1 MGVPK
6 LFKIILDRF
15 PKSHAKVRDQPI
27 DYFFIDFNGLIYE
40 SWEVVRKKLM
50 SSSWGKNGGKNG
62 GNNDNNDKNDKN
74 DKDVVEDMIIKQV
87 IEQARSMIADY
98 VKPKKM
104 VYFAFDGPPP
114 RGKMVQQ
121 RDRRYKR
128 LLESEIISSI
138 KQKWQHKDSSSGEIW
153 STSYITPGTEFMMK
167 MSLRMQDAIGGGI
180 VFPPGLQYVL
190 SDAQVAGEGEHKFM
204 RFLDLLGA
212 SRICIYSNDG
222 DVIMLAN
229 RFPQHQVYILTRPK
243 ETSMVVEK
251 YYSQEKYMYIVIS
264 GLDDG
269 FAEQFNAIRK
279 YNINLRRL
287 KFDYLFFT
295 MLGGNDFVI
304 HLYFLRMKDEHTF
317 KVLKSTYQTLYPKH
331 GYLVAVENN
340 KNKSGSAD
348 SKKITVN
355 QRFLYEFMLIL
366 GSQEKRWL
374 IEKGDRMKEGKP
386 AARRDDELVN
396 QLDPWEREWISYQHT
411 DFWRRNHPNYSKVSC
426 EFRKIDYRAGDTA
439 VWKKQYYQEFFGV
452 NYSDRKKVDLICQEY
467 LKSWFYCLY
476 YYLDKVPDWRW
487 YYPYHASPLPSDI
500 AVTLKGIKDINSFCK
515 FSGSGG
521 GGSGPYKPLE
531 QLMLVLPK
539 KAAKDGGFLG
549 SKFINIMNKYPQYY
563 PDKFK
568 LDILW
573 GQKYI
578 YSEPILPNIDDKTI
592 IREINKIKLTEE
604 EKLLNTLHEHPLV
617 YNPKL

>member
-15 PKSHAKVRDQPI
+15 SKSHAKVRDQPI

-40 SWEVVRKKLM
+40 SWEVVRKKLIN
-50 SSSWGKNGGKNG
+50 SNGSANT
-62 GNNDNNDKNDKN
+62 
-74 DKDVVEDMIIKQV
+74 DKDGVEDMIIKQV
-87 IEQARSMIADY
+87 IEQARSMIVDY

-138 KQKWQHKDSSSGEIW
+138 KQKWRHKDSSSSGEIW

-167 MSLRMQDAIGGGI
+167 MSLRMQDAIGGGM
-180 VFPPGLQYVL
+180 VFPTGLQYVL

-251 YYSQEKYMYIVIS
+251 YYSKEKYMYIVIA

-331 GYLVAVENN
+331 GYLISVENN
-340 KNKSGSAD
+340 KNNSVGSSGNN
-348 SKKITVN
+348 KIIVN
-355 QRFLYEFMLIL
+355 QRFLYEFLLIL

-386 AARRDDELVN
+386 ARRDDELVN
-396 QLDPWEREWISYQHT
+396 QLEPWEREWISYQHT
-411 DFWRRNHPNYSKVSC
+411 DFWRRNHPNYSKVAG

-476 YYLDKVPDWRW
+476 YYLDKVPSWRW

-500 AVTLKGIKDINSFCK
+500 AVTLKGIKDINLFCK

-521 GGSGPYKPLE
+521 SEGSGPYKPLE